1 MEIVGPGGDV
11 DESSSPS
18 AARLPMG
25 RSRATVS
32 RRSRLTS
39 RPRKG
44 ARSSAPNDESERL
57 PQRSQSTQSE
67 RRRVSRS
74 EELDVPSLLASLP
87 VYLSVAQH
95 ARLLWTTGYWMIF
108 MLEIQQFQ
116 SVGVSQPLLDLFS
129 SIRSSRQGELAED
142 GAALLR
148 LSATVAATARERSR
162 QIIPFSIV
170 AKSISWL
177 MQRVPNRV
185 WNAELRLRRLVSK
198 AYAINVLRAALLCR
212 PPPSFEAHTE
222 EVGFAYADQ
231 TYIMQGTSSKPQ
243 RVQYID
249 GQNLPVQIER
259 ETVLNMVDI
268 PVPRAVTPQL
278 DAAALT
284 EIRRDGVYRQP
295 FTDVLLHLSPDRVRA
310 DLVSFLASIL
320 SLVAARATELGCS
333 VDALS
338 EEDIAKV
345 VVGRP
350 NVDPGGPTYFTI
362 LETERQCSTQSY
374 GDGFKIIRK
383 VHRAIGKRPVIR
395 LGGDGQLVLLL
406 SYLKRRFPEAHK
418 HILIDSGDFHAFAHF
433 MFALNELYW
442 LCFICC
448 CARELEIDNVYE
460 RMPNLE
466 NNNYE
471 KVRSLHNPITVAVLI
486 FFFTRVQRP
495 SPLLL
500 MANPMAYK
508 QQINSSG
515 GLILFYFLL
524 QVGSPEVW
532 YNRSIRAGNGSQIP
546 KIQAWALHVFRT
558 VHTTQEQI
566 ITLIALVSFYCIHPA
581 LKPFKTVM
589 CGISL
594 LGRFGANMAFD
605 RLVEWVNCRQSER
618 SSSFQSYEGALQFT
632 PLIQPML
639 HADAAFSAAALGAS
653 TDADSGYD
661 PRMLNQVRRLL
672 RMFEQELGTD
682 LTVPSANNPFWH
694 TGSVQ
699 LAGGSTREYRPYDL
713 VFEVEAGRLPGRQA
727 ARQSFRAWATDQLAN
742 HFFHM

>member
-1 MEIVGPGGDV
+1 M
-11 DESSSPS
+11 DESSAHSSGHLRTGGP
-18 AARLPMG
+18 
-25 RSRATVS
+25 RATVS

-44 ARSSAPNDESERL
+44 ARPSAATNEESEAL
-57 PQRSQSTQSE
+57 PERPQKTASE
-67 RRRVSRS
+67 RRRVSKS
-74 EELDVPSLLASLP
+74 EELSVPGLLERLP
-87 VYLSVAQH
+87 VYLSVEQH
-95 ARLLWTTGYWMIF
+95 ARLLWTTAYWTIF
-108 MLEIQQFQ
+108 MLEIQQFI
-116 SVGVSQPLLDLFS
+116 SVGVAQPLLDLFS
-129 SIRSSRQGELAED
+129 SIRSSRQGELVEN

-198 AYAINVLRAALLCR
+198 TYALKVLRAALLCR
-212 PPPSFEAHTE
+212 PPPSFKAHSE
-222 EVGFAYADQ
+222 LVGFAYADQ
-231 TYIMQGTSSKPQ
+231 TYIMQGSSSKPQ

-268 PVPRAVTPQL
+268 PVPCAVTPQL
-278 DAAALT
+278 DAVALA
-284 EIRRDGVYRQP
+284 EIQRDGVYRPP
-295 FTDVLLHLSPDRVRA
+295 FTDVLPHLSPDRVRTN
-310 DLVSFLASIL
+310 LVSFLASIL
-320 SLVAARATELGCS
+320 TLVAARAAELGCS
-333 VDALS
+333 CDHLS
-338 EEDIAKV
+338 AEDIAKV

-374 GDGFKIIRK
+374 DDGFKIIRK
-383 VHRAIGKRPVIR
+383 VHRAMGMRPVIR

-406 SYLKRRFPEAHK
+406 SYLKRRFPQAHK

-442 LCFICC
+442 CCFICC

-471 KVRSLHNPITVAVLI
+471 KVRSLHNPITVAILV
-486 FFFTRVQRP
+486 FFLTRVQRP

-524 QVGSPEVW
+524 QVSSPW
-532 YNRSIRAGNGSQIP
+532 CRY
-546 KIQAWALHVFRT
+546 
-558 VHTTQEQI
+558 
-566 ITLIALVSFYCIHPA
+566 
-581 LKPFKTVM
+581 
-589 CGISL
+589 
-594 LGRFGANMAFD
+594 GAAP
-605 RLVEWVNCRQSER
+605 S
-618 SSSFQSYEGALQFT
+618 
-632 PLIQPML
+632 
-639 HADAAFSAAALGAS
+639 HAFSC
-653 TDADSGYD
+653 
-661 PRMLNQVRRLL
+661 LL
-672 RMFEQELGTD
+672 MPSRAFSYL
-682 LTVPSANNPFWH
+682 LVPSRTFSYLLIPSH
-694 TGSVQ
+694 TFSH
-699 LAGGSTREYRPYDL
+699 LLTPAPPTSSCLTTIPI
-713 VFEVEAGRLPGRQA
+713 
-727 ARQSFRAWATDQLAN
+727 
-742 HFFHM
+742 